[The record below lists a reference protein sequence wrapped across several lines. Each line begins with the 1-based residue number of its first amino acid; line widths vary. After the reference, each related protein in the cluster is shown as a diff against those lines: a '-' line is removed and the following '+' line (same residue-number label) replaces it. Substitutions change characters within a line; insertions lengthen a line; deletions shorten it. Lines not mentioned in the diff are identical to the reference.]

1 MKLLSLA
8 LVFLF
13 AANIANAQDAVPDAD
28 TILHAAYK
36 QAAAENKNII
46 VIFHAS
52 WCGWCHKMDNA
63 MNDKECKKIFE
74 SNYVIVRLDVEES
87 KDKKELENP
96 GASDIKKKYL
106 GEKAG
111 LPFWLVLDKN
121 GKLLADSYIRKAG
134 IPKDQP
140 GENIGCPTSEK
151 EVEIFIGILQKTSAI
166 PDSKL
171 ETIAKRFRKNKQ
183 TIN

>member
-1 MKLLSLA
+1 MIKLISVLIFSFATASAKAQEILPAEA
-8 LVFLF
+8 LL
-13 AANIANAQDAVPDAD
+13 N
-28 TILHAAYK
+28 AAYK
-36 QAAAENKNII
+36 QATAENKNVI

-74 SNYVIVRLDVEES
+74 SSYVIVRLDVEES

-96 GASDIKKKYL
+96 GADEIKKKYL
-106 GEKAG
+106 GEQAS
-111 LPFWLVLDKN
+111 LPFWVVLDKN
-121 GKLLADSYIRKAG
+121 GKFLADSYIRKAG
-134 IPKDQP
+134 VTKDQP
-140 GENIGCPTSEK
+140 GNNIGCPSSPE
-151 EVEIFIGILQKTSAI
+151 EVEIFIDILRKTSSI

-171 ETIAKRFRKNKQ
+171 QTIARRFKKNKQ